1 MPLIVDSS
9 VRPSAATGSDAG
21 VVKLYSSAGS
31 NTDGAMS
38 QNATTTALNNKL
50 DTTSNNYIK
59 NVSITGRTVTL
70 TFGDDSEQTVI
81 TQDND
86 TTYEIGTANAAGV
99 TKLYSGTGTNV
110 DGTMTQ
116 NAINNEINTLN
127 TKIEAV
133 GSFHVSVVS
142 TLPEEGESSVIY
154 FVPEENSR
162 QNSLQVQSRLH
173 YFVPEENSGENQQYI
188 EYIWMDD
195 AGYFESIGVSNTD
208 LTNYYNKSEIDTKI
222 GNITN
227 GTVAVGKA
235 TTASQISNAT
245 NAVADGCV
253 VDFGDI
259 DAE

>member
-50 DTTSNNYIK
+50 DTASSNYIK

-86 TTYEIGTANAAGV
+86 TTYEIGTANAAGI

-116 NAINNEINTLN
+116 NAINNEIDTLN
-127 TKIEAV
+127 AKIAAV
-133 GSFHVSVVS
+133 GRFHVSVVS
-142 TLPEEGESSVIY
+142 TLPEEGESSVI
-154 FVPEENSR
+154 
-162 QNSLQVQSRLH
+162 

-222 GNITN
+222 SNIKN
-227 GTVAVGKA
+227 GTVAKA
-235 TTASQISNAT
+235 TTASRIKNTT

>member
-38 QNATTTALNNKL
+38 QNATTVALNNKL
-50 DTTSNNYIK
+50 DTSSSNYIK

-154 FVPEENSR
+154 FVPEENS
-162 QNSLQVQSRLH
+162 
-173 YFVPEENSGENQQYI
+173 GENQQYI

-208 LTNYYNKSEIDTKI
+208 LTNYYNKSEIDTQI
-222 GNITN
+222 RNIKN

-235 TTASQISNAT
+235 TTASQISNTT

>member
-50 DTTSNNYIK
+50 DTSSSNYIK

-154 FVPEENSR
+154 FVPEENT
-162 QNSLQVQSRLH
+162 
-173 YFVPEENSGENQQYI
+173 GDNQHYI

-222 GNITN
+222 SNITS

-235 TTASQISNAT
+235 TTASQISNTT

>member
-1 MPLIVDSS
+1 MYMPLIVDSS

-50 DTTSNNYIK
+50 DTASSNYIK

-154 FVPEENSR
+154 FVPEENS
-162 QNSLQVQSRLH
+162 
-173 YFVPEENSGENQQYI
+173 GENQQYI

-222 GNITN
+222 SNITN

>member
-154 FVPEENSR
+154 FVPEENS
-162 QNSLQVQSRLH
+162 
-173 YFVPEENSGENQQYI
+173 GENQQYI

>member
-9 VRPSAATGSDAG
+9 VRPSVATGSDAG

-50 DTTSNNYIK
+50 DTSSSNYIK

-86 TTYEIGTANAAGV
+86 TTYEIGTANAAGI
-99 TKLYSGTGTNV
+99 TKLYSSTGTNV

-116 NAINNEINTLN
+116 SAINNEINTLN

-133 GSFHVSVVS
+133 GSFHVSVVN
-142 TLPEEGESSVIY
+142 TLPEEGESSVI
-154 FVPEENSR
+154 
-162 QNSLQVQSRLH
+162 

-208 LTNYYNKSEIDTKI
+208 LTNYYKKSEIDTKI
-222 GNITN
+222 SNITN

-235 TTASQISNAT
+235 TTASQISNTT

>member
-50 DTTSNNYIK
+50 DTSSSNYIK

-154 FVPEENSR
+154 FVPEENS
-162 QNSLQVQSRLH
+162 
-173 YFVPEENSGENQQYI
+173 GENQQYI

-222 GNITN
+222 SNITN

>member
-38 QNATTTALNNKL
+38 QNATTVALNNKL
-50 DTTSNNYIK
+50 DTSSSNYIK

-86 TTYEIGTANAAGV
+86 TTYEIGTANAAGI

-116 NAINNEINTLN
+116 NAINNEIDTLN
-127 TKIEAV
+127 AKIEAV

-142 TLPEEGESSVIY
+142 TLPEEGESSVI
-154 FVPEENSR
+154 
-162 QNSLQVQSRLH
+162 

-208 LTNYYNKSEIDTKI
+208 LTNYYNKSEIDTQI
-222 GNITN
+222 RNIKN

-235 TTASQISNAT
+235 TTASRIRNTT

>member
-50 DTTSNNYIK
+50 DTSSSNYIK
-59 NVSITGRTVTL
+59 NVSISGRTVTL

-86 TTYEIGTANAAGV
+86 TTYEIGTANSAGV
-99 TKLYSGTGTNV
+99 TKLYSSTGTNV

-116 NAINNEINTLN
+116 NAINNEIDTLN
-127 TKIEAV
+127 AKIAAV
-133 GSFHVSVVS
+133 GSFHVSVVA
-142 TLPEEGESSVIY
+142 TLPEEGESSVI
-154 FVPEENSR
+154 
-162 QNSLQVQSRLH
+162 

-208 LTNYYNKSEIDTKI
+208 LTNYYNKSEINTKI

>member
-50 DTTSNNYIK
+50 DTSSSNYIK

-154 FVPEENSR
+154 FVPEENTSD
-162 QNSLQVQSRLH
+162 
-173 YFVPEENSGENQQYI
+173 NQHYI

-222 GNITN
+222 SNITN

-235 TTASQISNAT
+235 TTASQISNTT

>member
-21 VVKLYSSAGS
+21 VVKLYSAAGS

-50 DTTSNNYIK
+50 DTSSSNYIK
-59 NVSITGRTVTL
+59 NISITGRTVTL
-70 TFGDDSEQTVI
+70 TFGDDSEQSVI

-116 NAINNEINTLN
+116 SAINNEINTLN

-133 GSFHVSVVS
+133 GSFHVSVVN
-142 TLPEEGESSVIY
+142 TLPEEGESSVI
-154 FVPEENSR
+154 
-162 QNSLQVQSRLH
+162 

-188 EYIWMDD
+188 EYIWMEE

-208 LTNYYNKSEIDTKI
+208 LTNYYKKSEIDTKI
-222 GNITN
+222 SNITN